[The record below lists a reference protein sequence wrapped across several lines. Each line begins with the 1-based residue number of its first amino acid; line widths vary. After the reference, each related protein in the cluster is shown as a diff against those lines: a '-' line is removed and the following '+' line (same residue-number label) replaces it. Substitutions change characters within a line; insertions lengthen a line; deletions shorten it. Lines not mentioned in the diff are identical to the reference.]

1 MIPLNSGRK
10 NLCNN
15 RLWLQLVELLKLQQL
30 ITCPQY
36 FEAHP
41 GIHHTWYMQGKSRLI
56 VFFFV
61 FFLRCPST
69 FSRKPELFWG
79 KEATRWVLCHH
90 TRCTSTCLP
99 CQQVT
104 FWSSGTEAADPLM
117 TSAVL
122 SLYLEHKCA
131 PDHKAASLH
140 ICQHV
145 LPSTQNYAPSWELG
159 GLCHKLSWRVKLT
172 SAS

>member
-1 MIPLNSGRK
+1 MIAIGGAAKAPAVDHLSTV
-10 NLCNN
+10 
-15 RLWLQLVELLKLQQL
+15 LWSIPRDTPHMVYAGQIQ
-30 ITCPQY
+30 TRC
-36 FEAHP
+36 F
-41 GIHHTWYMQGKSRLI
+41 S
-56 VFFFV
+56 FFM
-61 FFLRCPST
+61 CPST
-69 FSRKPELFWG
+69 FSRKLELSWG

-117 TSAVL
+117 SSAVL

-145 LPSTQNYAPSWELG
+145 LPSTQNYASSWELG
-159 GLCHKLSWRVKLT
+159 GLCHKLSWRVNLT